1 MGDNVIDMLMEC
13 REQLQE
19 CASTPLNIECYRED
33 ISKECNVAVT
43 LLKDLKET
51 EEREIELHQ
60 TCIDVK
66 DLRNKMEYSNVVKEM
81 GVVKNKIKDLS
92 NQINHDIRNHVVFVD
107 NKKRVKIEIDW
118 LDDVL
123 RIAQIELME
132 SSDTPSLRDET
143 EDYLPL
149 QVSRKQSLSN
159 MRATLQSLEEI
170 RETLLR
176 EKLDH
181 RELIY
186 NLRTEIKTTRAHI
199 DAMVN
204 GTYAPAVEF
213 MSKLSDRRKAQ
224 TIELDD
230 KRRATE
236 DEISVCKQSMARDT
250 LIHDA
255 NVAAVQAEKL
265 ELEQKLA
272 DTAKKNSSSMREIES
287 TLETLKREQFEN
299 NAVILRLEK
308 QLADEQEEERLVQ
321 EEEDQRLV
329 QVEEK
334 RAMEET
340 EYFSALWIQL
350 RWKAYLKRKAS
361 KQSSRGKKKGKKG
374 KKSKKK

>member
-1 MGDNVIDMLMEC
+1 MGDNVIDILMEC

-33 ISKECNVAVT
+33 ISRECNVAVT